1 MNKKMRLLLI
11 IVLLFVFLFCYL
23 VYQNNVLQV
32 TNYSVSN
39 NKISKK
45 IKNFK
50 IIQVSDFH
58 NTNSKI
64 LTNKLIKEIKKE
76 KPNIVVLTG
85 DLIDSRKLNI
95 DISINFVE
103 SIKEV
108 APIYYV
114 SGNHEA
120 SITNYNELKER
131 LIDNGV
137 IILDNKVEVLKIN
150 NEQINLIGIDDPQM
164 SFNPSMNDVEIVNY
178 YLDNLIYDNSLFT
191 VILSHRPELFDF
203 YVNNEIDLVLTGHAH
218 GGQFRLPFVGGVY
231 APHQGMFP
239 QYDSGVYTSQNTTMI
254 VSRGIGNSVIP
265 FRINNRP
272 QLVVIELK

>member
-1 MNKKMRLLLI
+1 MNKKIRLLLI
-11 IVLLFVFLFCYL
+11 IVLLFVLLFCYL
-23 VYQNNVLQV
+23 MYQNNILQV

-39 NKISKK
+39 NKITKEF
-45 IKNFK
+45 KNFK

-58 NTNSKI
+58 NTDSKI

-76 KPNIVVLTG
+76 KPNIIVLTG

-95 DISINFVE
+95 DISINFVK
-103 SIKEV
+103 SIKEI

-131 LIDNGV
+131 LIENDV
-137 IILDNKVEVLKIN
+137 IILDNKVEVLEIN
-150 NEQINLIGIDDPQM
+150 NKQINLIGIDDPQM
-164 SFNPSMNDVEIVNY
+164 SFNPSMNDVEIVDY

-203 YVNNEIDLVLTGHAH
+203 YVNNEIDLVLAGHAH
-218 GGQFRLPFVGGVY
+218 GGQFRLPFIGGVY

-239 QYDSGVYTSQNTTMI
+239 QYDSGVFTSQNTTMI

>member
-1 MNKKMRLLLI
+1 MI
-11 IVLLFVFLFCYL
+11 YL
-23 VYQNNVLQV
+23 
-32 TNYSVSN
+32 
-39 NKISKK
+39 
-45 IKNFK
+45 
-50 IIQVSDFH
+50 
-58 NTNSKI
+58 
-64 LTNKLIKEIKKE
+64 
-76 KPNIVVLTG
+76 
-85 DLIDSRKLNI
+85 
-95 DISINFVE
+95 
-103 SIKEV
+103 
-108 APIYYV
+108 YYV

-203 YVNNEIDLVLTGHAH
+203 YVNNEIDLVLAGHAH